1 MLFSRSL
8 LYTGITRAEKLVILV
23 GREDV
28 LRFMVDN
35 DYRSVRYT
43 GLKNMF
49 EKTENE
55 IAQNSGIEYD
65 GTDNTANDIETDEFA
80 AIDWND
86 ILDF

>member
-28 LRFMVDN
+28 LRFMVEN
-35 DYRSVRYT
+35 NYKSVRYT

-49 EKTENE
+49 AEVQNE
-55 IAQNSGIEYD
+55 TLASKGIVYD
-65 GTDNTANDIETDEFA
+65 EENTANDIETDEFA
-80 AIDWND
+80 VIDWND
-86 ILDF
+86 VLDF